1 MKFSLIIRI
10 ILTHIIGNKNKIDDF
25 EIEKK
30 NLWSTKF
37 FIDNQYVYE
46 NYYSLK
52 ISKHYNCIKHF

>member
-30 NLWSTKF
+30 KSVK
-37 FIDNQYVYE
+37 Y
-46 NYYSLK
+46 K
-52 ISKHYNCIKHF
+52 IFYW